1 MAIKRKPKEYECN
14 QAERLSRHG
23 EILER
28 TSKILYGNG
37 TPKDGL
43 IFRFDKFMSD
53 HEGLLSDISEIK
65 ININKAIESASTA
78 AHAIEIFKAEE
89 ITKDATKDDIER
101 KQQIAD
107 ELKARIKKEVE
118 DRDLI
123 IANLKATK
131 KQDHWQRVI
140 WIIMAVFALVT
151 VWGGLYFGFTKL
163 NEGQK
168 SIKDDTKVTN
178 EVLIPPGQSTRGIK
192 TIIID
197 NDTTSTFK

>member
-1 MAIKRKPKEYECN
+1 MTIKPRKVIHDCN
-14 QAERLSRHG
+14 QAERLTRHG

-43 IFRFDKFMSD
+43 VFRFDQFMLD
-53 HEGLLSDISEIK
+53 HGNLIADISEIRK
-65 ININKAIESASTA
+65 DIKEALKSASTA
-78 AHAIEIFKAEE
+78 AHAIELFKAEE

-123 IANLKATK
+123 IANLKETK
-131 KQDHWQRVI
+131 KRDHWQRVM
-140 WIIMAVFALVT
+140 WIVMAVLAIASL
-151 VWGGLYFGFTKL
+151 WGGLYFGFTKL
-163 NEGQK
+163 KEGQA
-168 SIKDDTKVTN
+168 SIKEDTKVTN
-178 EVLIPPGQSTRGIK
+178 EVLIPPGQSPRGIK
-192 TIIID
+192 MIVID